1 MFYLSKEQYILNSDL
16 KHLCERVCT
25 CKRAYILS
33 RPTLI
38 KGPHLSVR
46 EMLHYNFEII

>member
-46 EMLHYNFEII
+46 EMLHYKFEII